1 MAPFCKS
8 LKALFTELNTKTVK
22 LTKISKATTEPGILT
37 SWVLQ
42 ERVLTTMGLKTRGS

>member
-42 ERVLTTMGLKTRGS
+42 ERVLTVSGSYNHGS